1 MSPATASGW
10 PAQTPLPHAE
20 VPLAQRRH
28 LEPRAGPQGA
38 RIVIQGVELLNFCSN
53 DYLGLANDPRLLE
66 AASRALRRYGVGA
79 GAAGLLS
86 GWTDAHE
93 ELSLV
98 LAEFLGR
105 DRALLFSS
113 GYLANLGTIAT
124 FATRHSEVF
133 HDRLNHASLIDG
145 VRLSGAQ
152 SSRYRHVDM
161 NDLRRQLTASQATTR
176 LILTDTVFS
185 MDGDCAPVAALA
197 QLAHEHAALLVCDDA
212 HGFGVLGGGRG
223 LLAQAGI
230 SQAAAPLM
238 VVTFGKALGSVG
250 AAVVGRA
257 DLIETLLQTAR
268 PFIYDTAMP
277 PALAAAS
284 TAALQILRENT
295 ALVDQLAANTAY
307 FQQAL
312 TAAGIPAPASATP
325 IQPII
330 LGAEETALRAAASL
344 RAQGFYVRAVRPP
357 TVPKGTSRL
366 RICLSAAHTR
376 ADIAALVAA
385 LPRALAA

>member
-1 MSPATASGW
+1 MNAPAATDQ
-10 PAQTPLPHAE
+10 PAQHLTQALA
-20 VPLAQRRH
+20 VPSAQRRH
-28 LEPRAGPQGA
+28 LEPRTGPQGA
-38 RIVIQGVELLNFCSN
+38 RVVIEGVELLNFCSN
-53 DYLGLANDPRLLE
+53 DYLGLANDARLLE
-66 AASRALRRYGVGA
+66 AATLALGRYGVGA

-86 GWTDAHE
+86 GWTEAHE
-93 ELSLV
+93 ELSV
-98 LAEFLGR
+98 TLAKFLGR

-113 GYLANLGTIAT
+113 GYLANLGTVAT
-124 FATRHSEVF
+124 FANRHSEVF

-145 VRLSGAQ
+145 VSLSGAH
-152 SSRYRHVDM
+152 SRRYRHADM
-161 NDLRRQLTASQATTR
+161 ADLERQLRVSTASNR

-185 MDGDCAPVAALA
+185 MDGDIAPVAALA
-197 QLAHEHAALLVCDDA
+197 QLAHDHAALLVCDDA
-212 HGFGVLGGGRG
+212 HGFGVLGRGRG
-223 LLAQAGI
+223 LLAQEGV
-230 SQAAAPLM
+230 SQAAAPLL

-250 AAVVGRA
+250 AAVVGRD
-257 DLIETLLQTAR
+257 DLIETLLQRAR

-284 TAALQILRENT
+284 TAALHILSESSV
-295 ALVDQLAANTAY
+295 LVDQLAANTSY
-307 FQQAL
+307 FKQAL
-312 TAAGIPAPASATP
+312 AAAGIVGSLSTTP

-344 RAQGFYVRAVRPP
+344 REQGFYVRAVRPP

-366 RICLSAAHTR
+366 RICLSAAHTQ

>member
-1 MSPATASGW
+1 LNAPAATDQ
-10 PAQTPLPHAE
+10 PAQHLSQALA

-28 LEPRAGPQGA
+28 LEPRTGPQGA
-38 RIVIQGVELLNFCSN
+38 RVVIQGVELLNFCSN
-53 DYLGLANDPRLLE
+53 DYLGLANDARLLE
-66 AASRALRRYGVGA
+66 AATLALRRYGVGA

-86 GWTDAHE
+86 GWTQAHE
-93 ELSLV
+93 ELSV
-98 LAEFLGR
+98 TLAKFLGR

-113 GYLANLGTIAT
+113 GYLANLGTVAT
-124 FATRHSEVF
+124 FASRHSEVF

-145 VRLSGAQ
+145 VSLSGAH
-152 SSRYRHVDM
+152 SRRYRHADM
-161 NDLRRQLTASQATTR
+161 ADLERQLRASTASTR

-185 MDGDCAPVAALA
+185 MDGDIAPVAALA
-197 QLAHEHAALLVCDDA
+197 RLAHDHAALLICDDA
-212 HGFGVLGGGRG
+212 HGFGVLGRGRG
-223 LLAQAGI
+223 LLVQEGV
-230 SQAAAPLM
+230 SQAAAPLL

-250 AAVVGRA
+250 AAVVGRG
-257 DLIETLLQTAR
+257 DLIETLLQRAR

-284 TAALQILRENT
+284 TAALHILSESS
-295 ALVDQLAANTAY
+295 ALVDQLAANTRY
-307 FQQAL
+307 FKQAL
-312 TAAGIPAPASATP
+312 AAAGIVGSLSTTP

-344 RAQGFYVRAVRPP
+344 REQGFYVRAVRPP

-366 RICLSAAHTR
+366 RICLSAAHTQ